1 MAVLEVHIDRDADA
15 EGVSGTVRDHGAGV
29 AVPFVGW
36 VGLLALLQQ
45 AISEVRTGTGP

>member
-1 MAVLEVHIDRDADA
+1 MAILEVQIDRDGDD
-15 EGVSGTVRDHGAGV
+15 EHVSGTVRDGAGV
-29 AVPFVGW
+29 AMPFVGW